1 MDVCNNIIGGRNNKI
16 HNAQD
21 SGILGGK
28 SNCITHNNS
37 FTIGS
42 DICSTRTD
50 TLFVN
55 NICLYGSNGSNGQI
69 LGGANIVLEE
79 GTFGTATTV
88 INDNISSS
96 GYLKMEG
103 AITASADI
111 SSSGTITGNS
121 FIKGGGTSAQFLKA
135 DGSVD
140 SSTYLTS
147 VGTINLTS
155 DVTGILPV
163 PNGGTG
169 VNTVTS
175 GRILI
180 GNGTSALATDSGFTY
195 SQNTLTAATASVKL
209 LKNNSGGDFIID
221 GNGEDI
227 YITSFLTAQGGI
239 DIPTGFN
246 LNVQDLT
253 SGNVVIVSSGGGLA
267 DTAEFTYNTS
277 NKLLSAPTASFDHLI
292 VSQVISSSVIN
303 TSGSNIF
310 GDEATDTQTLNGSV
324 ILGNITGATET
335 KALFIDSSNT
345 IKKRTLQA
353 NAFTSTTIPVIAS
366 TSVTDLSDVTSAGS
380 GIIITAAERT
390 AIGTNTT
397 DISTNTSDISTNTGN
412 ISTNTSGISSN
423 TSAISGKAAS
433 GANSDITSLTGLTT
447 ALSVAQG
454 GTGATTLGA
463 FLMAGNDLSELN
475 DPGTARE
482 NLELGGM
489 ATQANTNVNIDGG
502 SITGITDLA
511 VADGGTGAGT
521 ASGARSNLGAAKSGA
536 NTDIT
541 SLTGLTTAL
550 SVAQGGT
557 GATTLDEIPLSS
569 FDDDLNSTY
578 VELTN
583 AQTISGT
590 KTFSVAQKFSTGTV
604 SVPSISFNSN
614 NVYTTGFYLS
624 NPNEISISRAGVQAF
639 KFDSNGLQSLQSGT
653 SNFSGDVIIS
663 SHLQSHCLG
672 VGTTASTTQGEI
684 RATGDIIANY
694 SSDKRLKENIKP
706 ISGALDKLLQM
717 SGVTFDWIEKEEVHS
732 HKGHDVGVIAQE
744 VEAVL
749 PEVVVT
755 RDNGYKA
762 VNYEKIVPL
771 LIESIKD
778 LKAEIDELK
787 KSK

>member
-1 MDVCNNIIGGRNNKI
+1 
-16 HNAQD
+16 
-21 SGILGGK
+21 
-28 SNCITHNNS
+28 
-37 FTIGS
+37 
-42 DICSTRTD
+42 
-50 TLFVN
+50 
-55 NICLYGSNGSNGQI
+55 
-69 LGGANIVLEE
+69 
-79 GTFGTATTV
+79 
-88 INDNISSS
+88 
-96 GYLKMEG
+96 
-103 AITASADI
+103 
-111 SSSGTITGNS
+111 
-121 FIKGGGTSAQFLKA
+121 
-135 DGSVD
+135 
-140 SSTYLTS
+140 
-147 VGTINLTS
+147 
-155 DVTGILPV
+155 
-163 PNGGTG
+163 
-169 VNTVTS
+169 
-175 GRILI
+175 
-180 GNGTSALATDSGFTY
+180 
-195 SQNTLTAATASVKL
+195 
-209 LKNNSGGDFIID
+209 
-221 GNGEDI
+221 
-227 YITSFLTAQGGI
+227 
-239 DIPTGFN
+239 
-246 LNVQDLT
+246 
-253 SGNVVIVSSGGGLA
+253 
-267 DTAEFTYNTS
+267 
-277 NKLLSAPTASFDHLI
+277 
-292 VSQVISSSVIN
+292 
-303 TSGSNIF
+303 
-310 GDEATDTQTLNGSV
+310 
-324 ILGNITGATET
+324 
-335 KALFIDSSNT
+335 
-345 IKKRTLQA
+345 
-353 NAFTSTTIPVIAS
+353 
-366 TSVTDLSDVTSAGS
+366 
-380 GIIITAAERT
+380 
-390 AIGTNTT
+390 
-397 DISTNTSDISTNTGN
+397 
-412 ISTNTSGISSN
+412 
-423 TSAISGKAAS
+423 
-433 GANSDITSLTGLTT
+433 
-447 ALSVAQG
+447 
-454 GTGATTLGA
+454 
-463 FLMAGNDLSELN
+463 MAGNDLSELN